1 MSALWAHV
9 VILIQWR
16 ASAFNGSGPN
26 TSAFKAFQKH
36 TLFWLRFVVYRS
48 QIQFRFLNWKFNI
61 LIFNSDFWIENSTF
75 QFSNLAFSI
84 QKYELKIE
92 MLNFQFRNLNWT
104 CNCWIFHLQIQIK
117 FSVNCVS
124 DLENFQQ
131 LVYLKPGRLTISA
144 TNAPWSSNWGTS
156 SGSHGWPPYFYNK
169 DGRWE
174 R

>member
-1 MSALWAHV
+1 MLKRELFFQGLCSEIESFQPTRLMFLHVSSMSSCSDSHSMEGFSL
-9 VILIQWR
+9 QWFR
-16 ASAFNGSGPN
+16 S
-26 TSAFKAFQKH
+26 KH
-36 TLFWLRFVVYRS
+36 FSLQGFPKTLFWLRFVVYRS

-124 DLENFQQ
+124 DLENFPS
-131 LVYLKPGRLTISA
+131 LYIS
-144 TNAPWSSNWGTS
+144 SQV
-156 SGSHGWPPYFYNK
+156 GWQSCHQCTLI
-169 DGRWE
+169 
-174 R
+174 